1 MEESMGRPRK
11 TGGTIYP
18 RTDSAFWWTS
28 YRDREG
34 RIVQESTGTADRQEA
49 ERFLRQRLNARD
61 EGVLPTILASKSLTF
76 EEWAAWYLE
85 NRSKPPFRT
94 QSTHLQNLNAVGML
108 KRTFGSTRLLDI
120 TAEAVEQY
128 LRRRLS
134 EGRRCHTKLGLEH
147 RGTLKPATVHQEF
160 RVLRR
165 ILNVAVSQR
174 RLTQNPCS
182 LVEFPASV
190 TKTTR
195 KPHYMT
201 ASEQERIEMCA
212 PSHLR
217 NAIVIVSEIG
227 LRPYKELM
235 PMLKCQVDL
244 ENRLVHIPDSKTPSG
259 VGDMPLTEPAFR
271 AFAAQIE
278 QTPGSEYLFPSP
290 KLKAKRPYITKLKT
304 AWKATLRR
312 AGVPY
317 FPLYHLRHT
326 FASRLSAGGVSDHFV
341 TQMLRQGDA
350 DVFKRYSQAKLNM
363 MREALSR
370 LDRRANEHSAS
381 FVTSRPN

>member
-1 MEESMGRPRK
+1 MGRPRK

-18 RTDSAFWWTS
+18 RTDSAFWWIS

-49 ERFLRQRLNARD
+49 ERFLTQRLSARD

-94 QSTHLQNLNAVGML
+94 ERTHLQNLNAVGML
-108 KRTFGSTRLLDI
+108 KPTFGSIRLLDI

-165 ILNVAVSQR
+165 ILNVAVNQR

-182 LVEFPASV
+182 FVEFPASV

-201 ASEQERIEMCA
+201 ASEQERIEMYA
-212 PSHLR
+212 PNHLR
-217 NAIVIVSEIG
+217 NAIIIISEIG

-259 VGDMPLTEPAFR
+259 VGDMPLTEPAFQ
-271 AFAAQIE
+271 AFADQVK
-278 QTPGSEYLFPSP
+278 QTPGSERARNSTPSDRTSQSSKQLGKQRCGEPACLTFPSTTYATP
-290 KLKAKRPYITKLKT
+290 SPADSAPAGFQTTSSRKCSGKVTLTFSSDTAKPSST
-304 AWKATLRR
+304 
-312 AGVPY
+312 
-317 FPLYHLRHT
+317 
-326 FASRLSAGGVSDHFV
+326 
-341 TQMLRQGDA
+341 
-350 DVFKRYSQAKLNM
+350 
-363 MREALSR
+363 
-370 LDRRANEHSAS
+370 
-381 FVTSRPN
+381 